1 MIKRIPKLV
10 QTDVE
15 TFEFFIKELHKDP
28 ELTVG
33 DTYDAISPNGNVIAR
48 YDIPND
54 IYYVWN
60 GEYKELDTD
69 KQRKKAEDL
78 ALKIVEALKY
88 LKNC

>member
-15 TFEFFIKELHKDP
+15 TFEFFIKELHEDP

-33 DTYDAISPNGNVIAR
+33 DTYDAVSPNGNVIVR
-48 YDIPND
+48 YDIMND

-60 GEYKELDTD
+60 GEYKEVDTD
-69 KQRKKAEDL
+69 KQRKEAEDL
-78 ALKIVEALKY
+78 ALKLVEALKD